1 MREDPAPSRRL
12 RVLVVATT
20 LAFLAGACGGSGP
33 LDAEALSHE
42 ADTVRS
48 TAAQGA
54 LLARNALAGR
64 TTRIYTREHATDLAD
79 SASRTA
85 ATLTEATA
93 EPALQPELQQL
104 TQIAAQVNAALEQL
118 VTAPAGEEGAIADQ
132 LQAAADASR
141 QVGEGLT

>member
-1 MREDPAPSRRL
+1 VPPRRL
-12 RVLVVATT
+12 RLFVVAMI
-20 LAFLAGACGGSGP
+20 LALLAGACGGSGP

-48 TAAQGA
+48 TAAEGA
-54 LLARNALAGR
+54 LLAQDALAGR
-64 TTRIYTREHATDLAD
+64 TTLIYTREHATDLAD

-85 ATLTEATA
+85 ATLTGATT
-93 EPALQPELQQL
+93 EPALEPQLQQL

-118 VTAPAGEEGAIADQ
+118 VTAPAGEEGAIADE
-132 LQAAADASR
+132 LHAAADASR